1 MDKETKSETGTVDRL
16 KHIMGVY
23 SQKQENLYMQR
34 INIFGGRITWPQW
47 RRVAQ
52 LAQRYT
58 PGTDL
63 HITTRQDIEYH
74 NLSAEDVVAVQDG
87 LAEVGIS
94 THRAGGDSLRNI
106 TICPGCEFHEGGFD
120 LLALAQ
126 DVHRQLEKQKCIEE
140 MPRKFKISFSGCQR
154 ACGRPYVSGLGF
166 VAKPDGSLTVIGAGS
181 LGAKPQLGI
190 ELYDNLDAREAPLLC
205 QAALKFF
212 VDHGD
217 RENRRRARFRH
228 IRERMGDKA
237 FCAELDNRFKKEKEH
252 APSADSHIAPKPNT
266 TCNRRL
272 IARLQ
277 LIAGNISAED
287 ALLLADAGDAANAL
301 LRIDI
306 THGLQLYAAAEIQL
320 PHSLKQLQGGPTIVA
335 CPGTTTCRNAITNAP
350 AIAREIYTAL
360 ADVDA
365 AELCINISG
374 CQNNCVQST
383 VADIGLI
390 GLMRTVDQQRQ
401 ECYQVFTEGGN
412 GQTDKAAQKGS
423 ILPANRIAQCI
434 AEAVKKN
441 PNTKPTTID

>member
-1 MDKETKSETGTVDRL
+1 MTKETKSKKGGVDRL
-16 KHIMGVY
+16 SHIMGVY
-23 SQKQENLYMQR
+23 RQKQENLYMQR

-74 NLSAEDVVAVQDG
+74 NLNAEDVVAVQDG

-126 DVHRQLEKQKCIEE
+126 DVHRQLEEQKCIDQ
-140 MPRKFKISFSGCQR
+140 MPRKFKISFSGCRR
-154 ACGRPYVSGLGF
+154 ACARPYVNDLGF
-166 VAKPDGSLTVIGAGS
+166 VAKPNGSLTVIGAGS

-190 ELYDNLDAREAPLLC
+190 ELYDNLNAEQAPLLC
-205 QAALKFF
+205 QAALNFF

-228 IRERMGDKA
+228 IRERMGDEA
-237 FCAELDNRFKKEKEH
+237 FCAELDKRFKKEKEH
-252 APSADSHIAPKPNT
+252 SLGAHPDITPKANT
-266 TCNRRL
+266 ACKRRQV
-272 IARLQ
+272 ARLQ

-287 ALLLADAGDAANAL
+287 ALLLADAGVAADAL

-306 THGLQLYAAAEIQL
+306 THGLRLYAAAEIQL

-350 AIAREIYTAL
+350 AVAREICTAI
-360 ADVDA
+360 AGEDVS
-365 AELCINISG
+365 ELCINISG
-374 CQNNCVQST
+374 CPNNCVQST

-390 GLMRTVDQQRQ
+390 GMMRTVDQQRQ
-401 ECYQVFTEGGN
+401 ECYQIFTGGGN
-412 GQTDKAAQKGS
+412 GQTDKAAQKGPV
-423 ILPANRIAQCI
+423 LPANSIARYI
-434 AEAVKKN
+434 AEAVIKN
-441 PNTKPTTID
+441 SNTKTTID